1 MGLRLIAFSP
11 LASSSLIP
19 TASAPHP
26 TWSGLNAGEFAV
38 VFCEQVFSQKKES
51 EEKPK
56 PVYLNVTRE

>member
-1 MGLRLIAFSP
+1 M
-11 LASSSLIP
+11 ASSSLIP